1 MLTAI
6 SIEGGPVSAQGVDTS
21 KQQIR
26 AKQSQIRRDAAL
38 IEKLQ
43 SLPDADPAII
53 DELRS
58 RITRL
63 EAELEGADAR
73 R

>member
-6 SIEGGPVSAQGVDTS
+6 LIKGGPVSAQDIDTL

-26 AKQSQIRRDAAL
+26 AKESQIRRHAAL

-63 EAELEGADAR
+63 QAELDAR
-73 R
+73 TACR